1 MDLNENRKIGLGEK
15 LINLFNKNRIKI
27 YILIVLILVSI
38 FFLFFFKNQKI
49 NNNNSIAEKYIEAGI
64 YLSTNNEE
72 KAKKLLDKIILSE
85 NKFYSILALNTII
98 EKNLITDK
106 NKILNYFQILEN
118 IKSSDESHDL
128 ILFKKALYLLKISE
142 KKNGQAIL
150 SELINKNSK
159 LKTLAENIIESE

>member
-1 MDLNENRKIGLGEK
+1 M
-15 LINLFNKNRIKI
+15 
-27 YILIVLILVSI
+27 
-38 FFLFFFKNQKI
+38 
-49 NNNNSIAEKYIEAGI
+49 
-64 YLSTNNEE
+64 STNNEE

-128 ILFKKALYLLKISE
+128 ILFKKPISS
-142 KKNGQAIL
+142 KNFR
-150 SELINKNSK
+150 KNWSSYIK
-159 LKTLAENIIESE
+159 